1 MRELITLYP
10 ACVNE
15 VISDRCR
22 NAFWPLF
29 LAPSERVR
37 MDRCLDSHLYLW
49 PLAAAVTDDEDTTKT
64 RPADGRSQEPELVIK
79 TRTTDVG
86 GRGRWRTEGRKDG
99 QRRRRRQLSLR
110 PQVSEETGPAACG
123 WSETAAAQTTIG
135 GLRY

>member
-37 MDRCLDSHLYLW
+37 MDRGLDSHLNLW

-64 RPADGRSQEPELVIK
+64 RPADGRSEEPELVIK

-86 GRGRWRTEGRKDG
+86 GRGRWRTDGR
-99 QRRRRRQLSLR
+99 
-110 PQVSEETGPAACG
+110 
-123 WSETAAAQTTIG
+123 TAASAAAAVTPSASQ
-135 GLRY
+135 

>member
-29 LAPSERVR
+29 LAPSERVEGR
-37 MDRCLDSHLYLW
+37 DRGLDSHLYLW

-64 RPADGRSQEPELVIK
+64 RPADGRAAEEPELVIK

-86 GRGRWRTEGRKDG
+86 GRGRWRTDGR
-99 QRRRRRQLSLR
+99 
-110 PQVSEETGPAACG
+110 
-123 WSETAAAQTTIG
+123 TAAAAAAVTPSASQ
-135 GLRY
+135 

>member
-29 LAPSERVR
+29 LAPSERVGR
-37 MDRCLDSHLYLW
+37 YRGLDSHLYLW

-64 RPADGRSQEPELVIK
+64 RPADGRSEEPELVIK

-86 GRGRWRTEGRKDG
+86 GRGRWRTDGRTAAAVA
-99 QRRRRRQLSLR
+99 RLSLR
-110 PQVSEETGPAACG
+110 PQVSEETGSAACG